1 MSQKLWQ
8 HFTVYM
14 QSSQEIIIVYAC
26 DNAVHLMKS
35 FAFRISF
42 SGLCSF
48 KFNSM
53 AHRIVMLCQD
63 GDRMYIVV
71 AWQIL
76 QNWWIVD
83 TNHYRELY

>member
-1 MSQKLWQ
+1 
-8 HFTVYM
+8 
-14 QSSQEIIIVYAC
+14 
-26 DNAVHLMKS
+26 
-35 FAFRISF
+35 
-42 SGLCSF
+42 
-48 KFNSM
+48 M

-83 TNHYRELY
+83 TSHYRELYWNKVWIQKTIYIIFISL